1 MSAIPEKFPST
12 AGAPVS
18 TAIISLS
25 ATSKAQEGTV
35 ALTNELVGLL
45 SSQLYRTPIK
55 AIEELVVNSF
65 DADASECYVAVPSP
79 DGFASGSSPRVVAV
93 LDDGLGM
100 DANGLLALWE
110 IGKSRKRDED
120 VAKRYTRAQIGKFGI
135 GKLATYAI
143 ANCVTYISKSDSGI
157 CAVTLDY
164 REFKN
169 KIDDPHHRVRIQAVE
184 ISDWKEFSKKIDYI
198 THSLGVEIKF
208 FEKPHWTLCLLEEL
222 KDKVLDIKTGRLKW
236 VLSTAMPLDP
246 TGKFQL
252 HLGGEE
258 IESSKA
264 NFDILFEFPVT
275 EIPANRFTNLNAIGD
290 ENWRI
295 ENGSVVSKSFPIG
308 ITGKIQ
314 VYGRPLTGKSDDLGR
329 SNGFFIRVRNRLLN
343 EDEPLFGLDPLSFTT
358 FNRFRADLQVDD
370 LDPFVLSS
378 REEIENADAKRE
390 LGRFLSTCF
399 NEARNRFDEHERA
412 IHHAQRTKPEEL
424 RQYVDARLVE
434 RPVADVLTRSINKD
448 EGSEADQSW
457 FYLNK
462 VDDSA
467 VDGLID
473 RLYNKPRTGYSY
485 LAENLGKTNRIV
497 KFDVEKSEF
506 ILNLDHEFIQAHYE
520 DIGSRRVLYDF
531 ATAEAL
537 LEVHL
542 REEGVPANIS
552 GEILERRDRLLRGLA
567 NDHAFSPKLIAQ
579 ALRDASANQYDL
591 EVALI
596 RAARVLG
603 FNAKHIAGAGEPDG
617 IARLADYPGGEQ
629 KITLEAK
636 SSAEVPQLSQ
646 LDISGIHEHYTK
658 WECRGALVVA
668 PSYPGSTLGD
678 ESALSFR
685 ANQAGVSC
693 WTVDQLARVVESV
706 ESRHI
711 TAADVLEI
719 VTSSFTPE
727 SVSSALDKLLGA
739 PYAKVTLYRGI
750 LNAFRKLATL
760 LVDQPRSVDMI
771 TTVIAI
777 EPTYSG
783 VTRDEVKLALKQM
796 AGASK
801 GGLVIS
807 NEQLILRISLDELEN
822 RIATLLNGD
831 PISNLGGPPGRGR
844 GGFTLKDQTWD

>member
-1 MSAIPEKFPST
+1 MSAIPEQIPST

-18 TAIISLS
+18 TTIITLS
-25 ATSKAQEGTV
+25 AKNTAQEGTV

-55 AIEELVVNSF
+55 AVEELVVNSF

-79 DGFASGSSPRVVAV
+79 DGFASGNSSRVVAV

-100 DANGLLALWE
+100 DATGLLALWE

-120 VAKRYTRAQIGKFGI
+120 VAKRYTRTQIGKFGI

-169 KIDDPHHRVRIQAVE
+169 KVDDPHHRVRIQAVN
-184 ISDWKEFSKKIDYI
+184 INDWKEFSKGIKHI
-198 THSLGVEIKF
+198 TDALGVNIDF
-208 FEKPHWTLCLLEEL
+208 FNKPHWTLCLLEEL

-252 HLGGEE
+252 HLGGEAV
-258 IESSKA
+258 ESSKTT
-264 NFDILFEFPVT
+264 FDVTFEFSVAD
-275 EIPANRFTNLNAIGD
+275 IPSNRLANLNSIGD

-295 ENGSVVSKSFPIG
+295 ENGSVVSKSFPSG
-308 ITGKIQ
+308 ISGKVQ

-399 NEARNRFDEHERA
+399 NEARSRFDEHERA

-434 RPVADVLTRSINKD
+434 RPVADVLTGSLNKN

-473 RLYNKPRTGYSY
+473 RLYNKPRTGYTY
-485 LAENLGKTNRIV
+485 LADNLGKTSRIV

-506 ILNLDHEFIQAHYE
+506 ILNLDHEFVQAHYE

-542 REEGVPANIS
+542 REEGVPAHIA

-591 EVALI
+591 EVALV

-646 LDISGIHEHYTK
+646 LDISGIQEHYTK
-658 WECRGALVVA
+658 WSCRGALVVA

-685 ANQAGVSC
+685 ANLSGVSC
-693 WTVDQLARVVESV
+693 WTVEQLAKVVENV
-706 ESRHI
+706 EARHI
-711 TAADVLEI
+711 TATDVLEI

-727 SVSSALDKLLGA
+727 SVSVAIDKLLGS

-750 LNAFRKLATL
+750 LNAFRKLSTL

-771 TTVIAI
+771 TTAIAM
-777 EPTYSG
+777 EPAYAG

-822 RIATLLNGD
+822 RISTLLNGD
-831 PISNLGGPPGRGR
+831 PISNLGSTPGRGR
-844 GGFTLKDQTWD
+844 GGFMLKDQTWD